1 MVNPETIV
9 YISKEELHQEI
20 EKAIKKKDIFLISLK
35 RKVKNAAVV
44 CIDEVSEFLKDEK
57 LEVYFISWFYYCKSH
72 RKRLI
77 YTQDCN
83 EKMYCVMQ
91 TIGGLEPYATLVGI
105 PKEGQ
110 NRNLDVIREFE

>member
-1 MVNPETIV
+1 MRIGF
-9 YISKEELHQEI
+9 I
-20 EKAIKKKDIFLISLK
+20 EK
-35 RKVKNAAVV
+35 
-44 CIDEVSEFLKDEK
+44 FLKYRSNLGNGKCIKIIRVKD
-57 LEVYFISWFYYCKSH
+57 YFLSWFYYCKSH

-83 EKMYCVMQ
+83 EKMYYVMQ